1 MKKRKC
7 ISVTKYFLITAAFC
21 VCGCRTISDNSVT
34 EYPYHSAA
42 ESIDANIK
50 NDDIQSLSKG
60 YMNALREY
68 NKNNSAE
75 NAQLLASIPERM
87 NNLLKNYTENKNYE
101 QAVDIADTLVNLGI
115 DTDIPY
121 EDCYRNYLAALEASD
136 DVDNF
141 TIESIK
147 NRMGDKKL
155 LSENEVATLLDGYF
169 KQNSI
174 GLFSYYL
181 NHYKE
186 KYLTLTAKFP
196 DLEKKFGILLD
207 NVTAPDFETLMKS
220 VVTVILD
227 KGIVV
232 KNGVGGQDKSLGTGF
247 FIDGNGYILTNHHV
261 IAEHVDPGY
270 KGYTSV
276 RVSLRDNPDVEY
288 SAKVVGWDKIYDVAL
303 LKLLGHKNENFM
315 IPGISGSMK
324 IGDKIFT
331 IGNPLGIRY
340 TVTSGIISNREIDI
354 FQMGQG
360 FQVDAAINPGNSGG
374 PLIDERGQ
382 VVGIVFAGIPQ
393 YAGISFAIP
402 FEWVRQ
408 TIPLLYRGGEVKRSW
423 MGAGLYHDYERGNL
437 QFYYLMPGGGAD
449 EAGILPGDILVS
461 INGRKISGMA
471 EAQSL
476 TAWEKSGGIIRVGI
490 NRNGQNMEL
499 PVRLDVRPQIPVE
512 QIFKK
517 DSYTNII
524 KLIAGMKVEQTRKR
538 LGTRYYKID
547 YVYKGMPAYS
557 LNVSEGDPL
566 VVYGMKYLSKEKAV
580 ILSINYTNRE
590 ISMMQRSVT
599 LALPA
604 EINNLL

>member
-1 MKKRKC
+1 MGNRKC
-7 ISVTKYFLITAAFC
+7 VLSVKHFIIFLIVV
-21 VCGCRTISDNSVT
+21 VCSCKTVKDNQVS

-42 ESIDANIK
+42 ENIEANIK
-50 NDDIQSLSKG
+50 NEDIESLSKG
-60 YMNALREY
+60 YMRALKEY
-68 NKNNSAE
+68 NKDNSKE
-75 NAQLLASIPERM
+75 NLDLLISIAGRLNE
-87 NNLLKNYTENKNYE
+87 LLKTYTDTKKYE
-101 QAVDIADTLVNLGI
+101 SAVDVADILVNLGI
-115 DTDIPY
+115 ETAVSY
-121 EDCYRNYLAALEASD
+121 EECYRNYLAEMDASA

-141 TIESIK
+141 TVESIK
-147 NRMGDKKL
+147 NRMGEKGL
-155 LSENEVATLLDGYF
+155 LSESEVALLLDDYF
-169 KQNSI
+169 KQNSL

-181 NHYKE
+181 NYYKG
-186 KYLTLTAKFP
+186 KYPTLAAKFP
-196 DLEKKFGILLD
+196 ELEKKFSILID
-207 NVTAPDFETLMKS
+207 NVTEPDFETLMKS

-261 IAEHVDPGY
+261 IADHVNPAY

-315 IPGISGSMK
+315 VPGISGNMK
-324 IGDKIFT
+324 TGDKIFT

-354 FQMGQG
+354 FQMGQA

-423 MGAGLYHDYERGNL
+423 MGAGIYHDRERDEL
-437 QFYYLMPGGGAD
+437 QFYYLMPGGTAD
-449 EAGILPGDILVS
+449 EAGILVDDILVS
-461 INGRKISGMA
+461 INGHKITDL
-471 EAQSL
+471 AQAQAL
-476 TAWEKSGGIIRVGI
+476 TAWEKSNSIIRVGI
-490 NRNGQNMEL
+490 LRNGQYMEL
-499 PVRLDVRPQIPVE
+499 PVRLDVRPQIPIE

-524 KLIAGMKVEQTRKR
+524 KLVAGMKVEQTRKR
-538 LGTRYYKID
+538 FGIRHYKISH
-547 YVYKGMPAYS
+547 VYRGMPGYS

-566 VVYGMKYLSKEKAV
+566 TVYGMKFLSKEKV
-580 ILSINYTNRE
+580 VVLSINYTNRDV
-590 ISMMQRSVT
+590 SMMQRNIT

>member
-1 MKKRKC
+1 MGNRKC
-7 ISVTKYFLITAAFC
+7 VLSVKHFIIFLIVV
-21 VCGCRTISDNSVT
+21 VCSCKTVKDNQVS
-34 EYPYHSAA
+34 EYPYHSVA
-42 ESIDANIK
+42 ENIEANIK
-50 NDDIQSLSKG
+50 NEDIESLSKG
-60 YMNALREY
+60 YMCALKEY
-68 NKNNSAE
+68 NKDDSKE
-75 NAQLLASIPERM
+75 NLDLLLSIAGRLNE
-87 NNLLKNYTENKNYE
+87 LLKNYTDTKKYE
-101 QAVDIADTLVNLGI
+101 SAVDVADILVNLGI
-115 DTDIPY
+115 EPAVSY
-121 EDCYRNYLAALEASD
+121 EECYRNYLAEMDASA

-141 TIESIK
+141 TVENIK
-147 NRMGDKKL
+147 NRMGERGL
-155 LSENEVATLLDGYF
+155 LSESEVASLLDDYF
-169 KQNSI
+169 KQNSL

-181 NHYKE
+181 NYYKG
-186 KYLTLTAKFP
+186 KYPTLAAKFP
-196 DLEKKFGILLD
+196 ELEKKFSILID
-207 NVTAPDFETLMKS
+207 NVTEPDFETLMKS

-227 KGIVV
+227 KGIVI

-261 IAEHVDPGY
+261 IADHVNPAY

-315 IPGISGSMK
+315 VPGISGNMK
-324 IGDKIFT
+324 TGDKIFT

-354 FQMGQG
+354 FQMGQA

-423 MGAGLYHDYERGNL
+423 MGAGIYHDRERDEL
-437 QFYYLMPGGGAD
+437 QFYYLMPGGTAD
-449 EAGILPGDILVS
+449 EAGILIDDVLVS
-461 INGRKISGMA
+461 INGHKITDL
-471 EAQSL
+471 AQAQAL
-476 TAWEKSGGIIRVGI
+476 TAWEKSNSIIRVGI
-490 NRNGQNMEL
+490 LRNGQYMEL
-499 PVRLDVRPQIPVE
+499 PVRLDVRPQIPIE

-524 KLIAGMKVEQTRKR
+524 KLVAGMKVEQTRKR
-538 LGTRYYKID
+538 FGIRYYKISH
-547 YVYKGMPAYS
+547 VYRGMPGYS

-566 VVYGMKYLSKEKAV
+566 TVYGMKFLSKEKV
-580 ILSINYTNRE
+580 VVLSINYTNRDV
-590 ISMMQRSVT
+590 SMMQRNIT

>member
-1 MKKRKC
+1 M
-7 ISVTKYFLITAAFC
+7 SVKHFIIFLIVV
-21 VCGCRTISDNSVT
+21 VCSCKTVKDNQVS
-34 EYPYHSAA
+34 EYPYHSVA
-42 ESIDANIK
+42 ENIEANIK
-50 NDDIQSLSKG
+50 SEDIESLSKG
-60 YMNALREY
+60 YMRALKEY
-68 NKNNSAE
+68 NKDDSKE
-75 NAQLLASIPERM
+75 NLDLLISIAGRLNE
-87 NNLLKNYTENKNYE
+87 LLKTYTDEKKYE
-101 QAVDIADTLVNLGI
+101 SAVDVADILVNLGI
-115 DTDIPY
+115 ETAVSY
-121 EDCYRNYLAALEASD
+121 EKCYRNYLAEMDASD

-141 TIESIK
+141 TVESIK
-147 NRMGDKKL
+147 NRMGEKGL
-155 LSENEVATLLDGYF
+155 LSESEVASLLDDYF
-169 KQNSI
+169 KQNSL

-181 NHYKE
+181 NYYKG
-186 KYLTLTAKFP
+186 KYPTLAAKFP
-196 DLEKKFGILLD
+196 ELEKKFSILID
-207 NVTAPDFETLMKS
+207 NVTEPDFETLMKS

-261 IAEHVDPGY
+261 IADHVDPAY
-270 KGYTSV
+270 KGYTAV

-315 IPGISGSMK
+315 VPGISGNMK
-324 IGDKIFT
+324 TGDKIFT

-354 FQMGQG
+354 FQMGQA

-423 MGAGLYHDYERGNL
+423 MGAGIYHDYEKNNL
-437 QFYYLMPGGGAD
+437 QFYYLMPGGTAD
-449 EAGILPGDILVS
+449 EAGILVDDVLVS
-461 INGRKISGMA
+461 INGHKITDL
-471 EAQSL
+471 AQAQAL
-476 TAWEKSGGIIRVGI
+476 TAWEKSNSIIRVGI
-490 NRNGQNMEL
+490 LRNGQYMEL
-499 PVRLDVRPQIPVE
+499 PVRLDVRPQIPIE

-524 KLIAGMKVEQTRKR
+524 KLVAGMKVEQTRKR
-538 LGTRYYKID
+538 FGIRHYKISH
-547 YVYKGMPAYS
+547 VYRGMPGYS

-566 VVYGMKYLSKEKAV
+566 TVYGMKFLSKEKV
-580 ILSINYTNRE
+580 VVLSINYTNRDV
-590 ISMMQRSVT
+590 SMMQRNIT

>member
-1 MKKRKC
+1 M
-7 ISVTKYFLITAAFC
+7 
-21 VCGCRTISDNSVT
+21 G
-34 EYPYHSAA
+34 E
-42 ESIDANIK
+42 
-50 NDDIQSLSKG
+50 KG
-60 YMNALREY
+60 
-68 NKNNSAE
+68 
-75 NAQLLASIPERM
+75 
-87 NNLLKNYTENKNYE
+87 
-101 QAVDIADTLVNLGI
+101 
-115 DTDIPY
+115 
-121 EDCYRNYLAALEASD
+121 
-136 DVDNF
+136 
-141 TIESIK
+141 
-147 NRMGDKKL
+147 L
-155 LSENEVATLLDGYF
+155 LSEKEIASLLDGYF
-169 KQNSI
+169 KQNSL

-181 NHYKE
+181 NYYK
-186 KYLTLTAKFP
+186 KSYPTLPAKFP

-207 NVTAPDFETLMKS
+207 NADTPDFETLMKS

-261 IAEHVDPGY
+261 IAEHVDPAY
-270 KGYTSV
+270 KGYTAV
-276 RVSLRDNPDVEY
+276 RVSLRDNPDTEY

-303 LKLLGHKNENFM
+303 LKLLGHKNDNFLV
-315 IPGISGSMK
+315 PGISGNMK
-324 IGDKIFT
+324 TGDKIFT

-354 FQMGQG
+354 FQMGQA

-382 VVGIVFAGIPQ
+382 VIGIVFAGIPQ

-423 MGAGLYHDYERGNL
+423 MGAGIYHDREKDNL

-449 EAGILPGDILVS
+449 EAGILPDDILVS
-461 INGRKISGMA
+461 INGHKVVST
-471 EAQSL
+471 AQAQAL
-476 TAWEKSGGIIRVGI
+476 TAWEKNGGIIRVGI
-490 NRNGQNMEL
+490 NRKGQNIEL
-499 PVRLDVRPQIPVE
+499 PVRLDVRPQIPME

-538 LGTRYYKID
+538 FGTRYYKID
-547 YVYKGMPAYS
+547 YIYKGMPAYS

-566 VVYGMKYLSKEKAV
+566 TVYGMKFLAKEKAV
-580 ILSINYTNRE
+580 VLSINYTNRDV
-590 ISMMQRSVT
+590 SMMQRNIT

>member
-1 MKKRKC
+1 MKKKKC
-7 ISVTKYFLITAAFC
+7 VSIVKHFIIFFILCI
-21 VCGCRTISDNSVT
+21 CGCKTVKSNFT
-34 EYPYHSAA
+34 AEYPYKSAA
-42 ESIDANIK
+42 ENINANIK
-50 NDDIQSLSKG
+50 DDNIESLSKG
-60 YMNALREY
+60 YMDALREY
-68 NKNNSAE
+68 NKNNSSE
-75 NAQLLASIPERM
+75 NADLILSISERM
-87 NNLLKNYTENKNYE
+87 NNLLKTYTDAKKYE
-101 QAVDIADTLVNLGI
+101 QAVNVADVLVNLGI
-115 DTDIPY
+115 ETSVAY
-121 EDCYRNYLAALEASD
+121 EECYRNYLAELDASD

-147 NRMGDKKL
+147 NRMGEKGL
-155 LSENEVATLLDGYF
+155 LSEKEIASLLDGYF
-169 KQNSI
+169 KQNSL

-181 NHYKE
+181 NYYK
-186 KYLTLTAKFP
+186 KSYPTLPAKFP

-207 NVTAPDFETLMKS
+207 NADTPDFETLMKS

-261 IAEHVDPGY
+261 IAEHVDPAY
-270 KGYTSV
+270 KGYTAV
-276 RVSLRDNPDVEY
+276 RVSLRDNPDTEY

-303 LKLLGHKNENFM
+303 LKLPGHKNDNFLV
-315 IPGISGSMK
+315 PGISGNMK
-324 IGDKIFT
+324 TGDKIFT

-354 FQMGQG
+354 FQMGQA

-382 VVGIVFAGIPQ
+382 VIGIVFAGIPQ

-423 MGAGLYHDYERGNL
+423 MGAGIYHDREKDNL

-449 EAGILPGDILVS
+449 EAGILPDDILVS
-461 INGRKISGMA
+461 INGHKVVNT
-471 EAQSL
+471 AQAQAL
-476 TAWEKSGGIIRVGI
+476 TAWEKNGGIIRVGI
-490 NRNGQNMEL
+490 NRKGQNIEL
-499 PVRLDVRPQIPVE
+499 PVRLDVRPQIPME

-538 LGTRYYKID
+538 FGTRYYKID
-547 YVYKGMPAYS
+547 YIYKGMPAYS

-566 VVYGMKYLSKEKAV
+566 TVYGMKFLAKEKAV
-580 ILSINYTNRE
+580 VLSINYTNRDV
-590 ISMMQRSVT
+590 SMMQRNIT

>member
-1 MKKRKC
+1 MGNRKC
-7 ISVTKYFLITAAFC
+7 VLSVKHFIIFLIVV
-21 VCGCRTISDNSVT
+21 VCSCKTVKDNQVS
-34 EYPYHSAA
+34 EYPYHSVA
-42 ESIDANIK
+42 ENIEANIK
-50 NDDIQSLSKG
+50 NEDIESLSKG
-60 YMNALREY
+60 YMRALKEY
-68 NKNNSAE
+68 NKDNSKE
-75 NAQLLASIPERM
+75 NLDLLVSIAGRLNE
-87 NNLLKNYTENKNYE
+87 LLKTYTDEKKYE
-101 QAVDIADTLVNLGI
+101 SAVDVADILVNLGI
-115 DTDIPY
+115 ETAVSY
-121 EDCYRNYLAALEASD
+121 EECYRNYLAEMDASA

-141 TIESIK
+141 TVESIK
-147 NRMGDKKL
+147 NRMGEKGL
-155 LSENEVATLLDGYF
+155 LSESEVASLLDDYF
-169 KQNSI
+169 KQNSL

-181 NHYKE
+181 NYYKG
-186 KYLTLTAKFP
+186 KYPTLAAKFP
-196 DLEKKFGILLD
+196 ELEKKFSILID
-207 NVTAPDFETLMKS
+207 NVTEPDFETLMKS

-261 IAEHVDPGY
+261 IADHVNPAY

-315 IPGISGSMK
+315 VPGISGNMK
-324 IGDKIFT
+324 TGDKIFT

-354 FQMGQG
+354 FQMGQA

-423 MGAGLYHDYERGNL
+423 IGAGIYHDRERDEL
-437 QFYYLMPGGGAD
+437 QFYYLMPGGTAD
-449 EAGILPGDILVS
+449 EAGILVDDVLVS
-461 INGRKISGMA
+461 INGHKITDL
-471 EAQSL
+471 AQAQAL
-476 TAWEKSGGIIRVGI
+476 TAWEKSNSIIRVGI
-490 NRNGQNMEL
+490 LRNGQYMEL
-499 PVRLDVRPQIPVE
+499 PVRLDVRPQIPIE

-524 KLIAGMKVEQTRKR
+524 KLVAGMKVEQTRKR
-538 LGTRYYKID
+538 FGIRHYKISH
-547 YVYKGMPAYS
+547 VYRGMPGYS

-566 VVYGMKYLSKEKAV
+566 TVYGMKFLSKEKV
-580 ILSINYTNRE
+580 VVLSINYTNRDV
-590 ISMMQRSVT
+590 SMVQRNIT

>member
-1 MKKRKC
+1 MSIKHF
-7 ISVTKYFLITAAFC
+7 IIFLIVV
-21 VCGCRTISDNSVT
+21 VCSCKTVKDNQVS
-34 EYPYHSAA
+34 EYPYHSVA
-42 ESIDANIK
+42 ENIEANIK
-50 NDDIQSLSKG
+50 SEDIESLSKG
-60 YMNALREY
+60 YMRALKEY
-68 NKNNSAE
+68 NKDDSKE
-75 NAQLLASIPERM
+75 NLDLLISIAGRLNE
-87 NNLLKNYTENKNYE
+87 LLKTYTDEKKYE
-101 QAVDIADTLVNLGI
+101 SAVDVADILVNLGI
-115 DTDIPY
+115 ETAVSY
-121 EDCYRNYLAALEASD
+121 EKCYRNYLAEMDASD

-141 TIESIK
+141 TVESIK
-147 NRMGDKKL
+147 NRMGEKGL
-155 LSENEVATLLDGYF
+155 LSESEVASLLDDYF
-169 KQNSI
+169 KQNSL

-181 NHYKE
+181 NYYKG
-186 KYLTLTAKFP
+186 KYPTLAAKFP
-196 DLEKKFGILLD
+196 ELEKKFSILID
-207 NVTAPDFETLMKS
+207 NVTEPDFETLMKS

-261 IAEHVDPGY
+261 IADHVDPAY
-270 KGYTSV
+270 KGYTAV
-276 RVSLRDNPDVEY
+276 RVSLCDNPDVEY

-315 IPGISGSMK
+315 VPGISGNMK
-324 IGDKIFT
+324 TGDKIFT

-354 FQMGQG
+354 FQMGQA

-423 MGAGLYHDYERGNL
+423 IGAGIYHDYEKNNL
-437 QFYYLMPGGGAD
+437 QFYYLMPGGTAD
-449 EAGILPGDILVS
+449 EAGILVDDVLVS
-461 INGRKISGMA
+461 INGHKITDL
-471 EAQSL
+471 AQAQAL
-476 TAWEKSGGIIRVGI
+476 TAWEKSNSIIRVGI
-490 NRNGQNMEL
+490 LRNGQYMEL
-499 PVRLDVRPQIPVE
+499 PVRLDVRPQIPIE

-524 KLIAGMKVEQTRKR
+524 KLVAGMKVEQTRKR
-538 LGTRYYKID
+538 FGIRHYKISH
-547 YVYKGMPAYS
+547 VYRGMPGYS

-566 VVYGMKYLSKEKAV
+566 TVYGMKFLSKEKV
-580 ILSINYTNRE
+580 VVLSINYTNRDV
-590 ISMMQRSVT
+590 SMMQRNIT

>member
-1 MKKRKC
+1 MKAKKRV
-7 ISVTKYFLITAAFC
+7 SVIAYFLVIAAFWLC
-21 VCGCRTISDNSVT
+21 SCQTIHDNSAT

-42 ESIDANIK
+42 ENIDANIK
-50 NDDIQSLSKG
+50 DDDTESLSKG
-60 YMNALREY
+60 YMNALKEY
-68 NKNNSAE
+68 NKNNSEE
-75 NAQLLASIPERM
+75 NAQLVASILKRM
-87 NNLLKNYTENKNYE
+87 NNLLKVYTEDKNYE
-101 QAVDIADTLVNLGI
+101 QAVDIADTLVNLGVEP
-115 DTDIPY
+115 DIPY
-121 EDCYRNYLAALEASD
+121 EDCYRNYLAELEASD

-155 LSENEVATLLDGYF
+155 LSENEIAAFLDDYF
-169 KQNSI
+169 KQNNI

-186 KYLTLTAKFP
+186 KYLTLTARFP

-207 NVTAPDFETLMKS
+207 NTAAPDFEMLMKS

-227 KGIVV
+227 KGIVI

-261 IAEHVDPGY
+261 IAEHVDPSY

-276 RVSLRDNPDVEY
+276 KVSLRDNPDIEY

-324 IGDKIFT
+324 TGDKIFT

-449 EAGILPGDILVS
+449 EAGILPGDVLVS
-461 INGRKISGMA
+461 INGQNVSGIA
-471 EAQSL
+471 QAQSL

-499 PVRLDVRPQIPVE
+499 PVRLDDRPQIPVE

-524 KLIAGMKVEQTRKR
+524 KLITGMRIEQTRR
-538 LGTRYYKID
+538 RFGVRYYKID

-557 LNVSEGDPL
+557 LNISEGDPL
-566 VVYGMKYLSKEKAV
+566 IVYGIKYLSKEKAV
-580 ILSINYTNRE
+580 VISINYTNRE

>member
-1 MKKRKC
+1 M
-7 ISVTKYFLITAAFC
+7 SVKHFIIFLIVV
-21 VCGCRTISDNSVT
+21 VCSCKTVKDNQVS
-34 EYPYHSAA
+34 EYPYHSVA
-42 ESIDANIK
+42 ENIEANIK
-50 NDDIQSLSKG
+50 NEDIESLSKG
-60 YMNALREY
+60 YMRALKEY
-68 NKNNSAE
+68 NKDDSKE
-75 NAQLLASIPERM
+75 NLDLLISIAGRLNE
-87 NNLLKNYTENKNYE
+87 LLKTYTDTKKYE
-101 QAVDIADTLVNLGI
+101 SAVDVADILVNLGI
-115 DTDIPY
+115 EPAVSY
-121 EDCYRNYLAALEASD
+121 EKCYRNYLAEMDASA

-141 TIESIK
+141 TVESIK
-147 NRMGDKKL
+147 NRMGEKGL
-155 LSENEVATLLDGYF
+155 LSESEVASLLDDYF
-169 KQNSI
+169 KQNSL

-181 NHYKE
+181 NYYKG
-186 KYLTLTAKFP
+186 KYPTLAAKFP
-196 DLEKKFGILLD
+196 DLEKKFSILID
-207 NVTAPDFETLMKS
+207 NVTEPDFETLMKS

-261 IAEHVDPGY
+261 IADHVNPAY

-315 IPGISGSMK
+315 VPGISGNMK
-324 IGDKIFT
+324 TGDKIFT

-354 FQMGQG
+354 FQMGQA

-402 FEWVRQ
+402 FECVRQ

-423 MGAGLYHDYERGNL
+423 IGAGIYHDYEKNNL
-437 QFYYLMPGGGAD
+437 QFYYLMPGGTAD
-449 EAGILPGDILVS
+449 EAGILVDDILVS
-461 INGRKISGMA
+461 INGHKITDL
-471 EAQSL
+471 AQAQAL
-476 TAWEKSGGIIRVGI
+476 TAWEKSNSIIRVGI
-490 NRNGQNMEL
+490 LRNGQYMEL
-499 PVRLDVRPQIPVE
+499 PVRLDVRPQIPIE

-524 KLIAGMKVEQTRKR
+524 KLVAGMKVEQTRKR
-538 LGTRYYKID
+538 FGIRHYKISH
-547 YVYKGMPAYS
+547 VYRGMPGYS

-566 VVYGMKYLSKEKAV
+566 TVYGMKFLSKEKV
-580 ILSINYTNRE
+580 VVLSINYTNRDV
-590 ISMMQRSVT
+590 SMMQRNIT

>member
-1 MKKRKC
+1 MERQKC
-7 ISVTKYFLITAAFC
+7 VLSIKHFIIFLIVVICSCKT
-21 VCGCRTISDNSVT
+21 VKENQIS
-34 EYPYHSAA
+34 EYPYHSVA
-42 ESIDANIK
+42 ENIEANIK
-50 NDDIQSLSKG
+50 NEDIESLSKG
-60 YMNALREY
+60 YMRALKEY
-68 NKNNSAE
+68 NKDNSKE
-75 NAQLLASIPERM
+75 NLDLLVSIAGRLNE
-87 NNLLKNYTENKNYE
+87 LLKTYTDTKKYE
-101 QAVDIADTLVNLGI
+101 SAVDVADILVNLGI
-115 DTDIPY
+115 EPAVSY
-121 EDCYRNYLAALEASD
+121 EKCYRNYLAEMDASA

-141 TIESIK
+141 TVESIK
-147 NRMGDKKL
+147 NRMGEKGL
-155 LSENEVATLLDGYF
+155 LSESEVASLLDDYF
-169 KQNSI
+169 KQNSL

-181 NHYKE
+181 NYYKG
-186 KYLTLTAKFP
+186 KYPTLAAKFP
-196 DLEKKFGILLD
+196 ELEKKFSILID
-207 NVTAPDFETLMKS
+207 NVTEPDFETLMKS

-261 IAEHVDPGY
+261 IADHVNPAY

-315 IPGISGSMK
+315 VPGISGNMK
-324 IGDKIFT
+324 TGDKIFT

-354 FQMGQG
+354 FQMGQA

-423 MGAGLYHDYERGNL
+423 MGAGIYHDRERDEL
-437 QFYYLMPGGGAD
+437 QFYYLMPGGTAD
-449 EAGILPGDILVS
+449 EAGILVDDVLVS
-461 INGRKISGMA
+461 INGHKITDL
-471 EAQSL
+471 AQAQAL
-476 TAWEKSGGIIRVGI
+476 TAWEKSNSIIRVGI
-490 NRNGQNMEL
+490 LRNGQYMEL
-499 PVRLDVRPQIPVE
+499 PVRLDVRPQIPIE

-524 KLIAGMKVEQTRKR
+524 KLVAGMKVEQTRKR
-538 LGTRYYKID
+538 FGIRYYKISH
-547 YVYKGMPAYS
+547 VYRGMPGYS

-566 VVYGMKYLSKEKAV
+566 TVYGMKFLSKEKV
-580 ILSINYTNRE
+580 VVLSINYTNRDV
-590 ISMMQRSVT
+590 SMMQRNIT

>member
-1 MKKRKC
+1 MGNRKC
-7 ISVTKYFLITAAFC
+7 VLSVKHFIIFLIVV
-21 VCGCRTISDNSVT
+21 VCSCKTVKDNQVS
-34 EYPYHSAA
+34 EYPYHSVA
-42 ESIDANIK
+42 ENIEANIK
-50 NDDIQSLSKG
+50 NEDIESLSKG
-60 YMNALREY
+60 YMRALKEY
-68 NKNNSAE
+68 NKDNSKE
-75 NAQLLASIPERM
+75 NLDLLVSIAGRLNE
-87 NNLLKNYTENKNYE
+87 LLKTYTDTKKYE
-101 QAVDIADTLVNLGI
+101 SAVDVADILVNLGI
-115 DTDIPY
+115 EPAVSY
-121 EDCYRNYLAALEASD
+121 EECYRNYLAEMDASA

-141 TIESIK
+141 TVESIK
-147 NRMGDKKL
+147 NRMGEKGL
-155 LSENEVATLLDGYF
+155 LSESEVASLLDDYF
-169 KQNSI
+169 KQNSL

-181 NHYKE
+181 NYYKG
-186 KYLTLTAKFP
+186 KYQTLAAKFP
-196 DLEKKFGILLD
+196 ELEKKFSILID
-207 NVTAPDFETLMKS
+207 NVTEPDFETLMKS

-261 IAEHVDPGY
+261 IADHVNPAY

-315 IPGISGSMK
+315 VPGISGNMK
-324 IGDKIFT
+324 TGDKIFT

-354 FQMGQG
+354 FQMGQA

-423 MGAGLYHDYERGNL
+423 MGAGIYHDRERDEL
-437 QFYYLMPGGGAD
+437 QFYYLMPGSGAD
-449 EAGILPGDILVS
+449 EAGILVDDILVS
-461 INGRKISGMA
+461 INGHKITDL
-471 EAQSL
+471 AQAQAL
-476 TAWEKSGGIIRVGI
+476 TAWEKSNSIIRVGI
-490 NRNGQNMEL
+490 LRNGQYMEL
-499 PVRLDVRPQIPVE
+499 PVRLDVRPQIPIE

-524 KLIAGMKVEQTRKR
+524 KLVAGMKVEQTRKR
-538 LGTRYYKID
+538 FGIRHYKISH
-547 YVYKGMPAYS
+547 VYRGMPGYS

-566 VVYGMKYLSKEKAV
+566 TVYGMKFLSKEKV
-580 ILSINYTNRE
+580 VVLSINYTNRDV
-590 ISMMQRSVT
+590 SMMQRNIT

>member
-1 MKKRKC
+1 MGNRKC
-7 ISVTKYFLITAAFC
+7 VLSVKHFIIFLIVV
-21 VCGCRTISDNSVT
+21 VCSCKTVKDNQVS
-34 EYPYHSAA
+34 EYPYHSVA
-42 ESIDANIK
+42 ENIEANIK
-50 NDDIQSLSKG
+50 SEDIESLSKG
-60 YMNALREY
+60 YMRALKEY
-68 NKNNSAE
+68 NKDDSKE
-75 NAQLLASIPERM
+75 NLDLLISIAGRLNE
-87 NNLLKNYTENKNYE
+87 LLKTYTDEKKYE
-101 QAVDIADTLVNLGI
+101 SAVDVADILVNLGI
-115 DTDIPY
+115 ETAVSY
-121 EDCYRNYLAALEASD
+121 EKCYRNYLAEMDASD

-141 TIESIK
+141 TVESIK
-147 NRMGDKKL
+147 NRMGEKGL
-155 LSENEVATLLDGYF
+155 LSESEVASLLDDYF
-169 KQNSI
+169 KQNSL

-181 NHYKE
+181 NYYKG
-186 KYLTLTAKFP
+186 KYPTLAAKFP
-196 DLEKKFGILLD
+196 ELEKKFSILID
-207 NVTAPDFETLMKS
+207 NVTEPDFETLMKS

-261 IAEHVDPGY
+261 IADHVDPAY
-270 KGYTSV
+270 KGYTAV

-315 IPGISGSMK
+315 VPGISGNMK
-324 IGDKIFT
+324 TGDKIFT

-354 FQMGQG
+354 FQMGQA

-423 MGAGLYHDYERGNL
+423 IGAGIYHDYEKNNL
-437 QFYYLMPGGGAD
+437 QFYYLMPGGTAD
-449 EAGILPGDILVS
+449 EAGILVDDVLVS
-461 INGRKISGMA
+461 INGHKITDL
-471 EAQSL
+471 AQAQAL
-476 TAWEKSGGIIRVGI
+476 TAWEKSNSIIRVGI
-490 NRNGQNMEL
+490 LRNGQYMEL
-499 PVRLDVRPQIPVE
+499 PVRLDVRPQIPIE

-524 KLIAGMKVEQTRKR
+524 KLVAGMKVEQTRKR
-538 LGTRYYKID
+538 FGIRHYKISH
-547 YVYKGMPAYS
+547 VYRGMPGYS

-566 VVYGMKYLSKEKAV
+566 TVYGMKFLSKEKV
-580 ILSINYTNRE
+580 VVLSINYTNRDV
-590 ISMMQRSVT
+590 SMVQRNIT

>member
-1 MKKRKC
+1 MGNRKC
-7 ISVTKYFLITAAFC
+7 VLSVKHFIIFLIVV
-21 VCGCRTISDNSVT
+21 VCSCKTVKDNQVS
-34 EYPYHSAA
+34 EYPYHSVA
-42 ESIDANIK
+42 ENIEANIK
-50 NDDIQSLSKG
+50 SEDIESLSKG
-60 YMNALREY
+60 YMRALKEY
-68 NKNNSAE
+68 NKDDSKE
-75 NAQLLASIPERM
+75 NLDLLISIAGRLNE
-87 NNLLKNYTENKNYE
+87 LLKTYTDEKKYE
-101 QAVDIADTLVNLGI
+101 SAVDVADILVNLGI
-115 DTDIPY
+115 ETAVSY
-121 EDCYRNYLAALEASD
+121 EECYRNYLAEMDASD

-141 TIESIK
+141 TVENIK
-147 NRMGDKKL
+147 NRMGERGL
-155 LSENEVATLLDGYF
+155 LSESEVALLLDDYF
-169 KQNSI
+169 KQNSL

-181 NHYKE
+181 NYYKG
-186 KYLTLTAKFP
+186 KYPTLAAKFP
-196 DLEKKFGILLD
+196 ELEKKFSILID
-207 NVTAPDFETLMKS
+207 NVTEPDFETLMKS

-261 IAEHVDPGY
+261 IADHVNPAY

-315 IPGISGSMK
+315 VPGISGNMK
-324 IGDKIFT
+324 TGDKIFT

-354 FQMGQG
+354 FQMGQA

-423 MGAGLYHDYERGNL
+423 IGAGIYHDYEKNNL
-437 QFYYLMPGGGAD
+437 QFYYLMPGGTAD
-449 EAGILPGDILVS
+449 EAGILVDDVLVS
-461 INGRKISGMA
+461 INGHKITDL
-471 EAQSL
+471 AQAQAL
-476 TAWEKSGGIIRVGI
+476 TAWEKSNSIIRVGI
-490 NRNGQNMEL
+490 LRNGQYMEL
-499 PVRLDVRPQIPVE
+499 PVRLDVRPQIPIE

-524 KLIAGMKVEQTRKR
+524 KLVAGMKVEQTRKR
-538 LGTRYYKID
+538 FGIRHYKISH
-547 YVYKGMPAYS
+547 VYRGMPGYS

-566 VVYGMKYLSKEKAV
+566 TVYGMKFLSKEKV
-580 ILSINYTNRE
+580 VVLSINYTNRDV
-590 ISMMQRSVT
+590 SMVQRNIT

>member
-1 MKKRKC
+1 MGNRKC
-7 ISVTKYFLITAAFC
+7 VLSVKHFIIFLIVV
-21 VCGCRTISDNSVT
+21 VCSCKTVKDNQVS

-42 ESIDANIK
+42 ENIEANIK
-50 NDDIQSLSKG
+50 NEDIESLSKG
-60 YMNALREY
+60 YMRALKEY
-68 NKNNSAE
+68 NKDNSKE
-75 NAQLLASIPERM
+75 NLDLLISIAGRLNE
-87 NNLLKNYTENKNYE
+87 LLKTYTDTKKYE
-101 QAVDIADTLVNLGI
+101 SAVDVADILVNLGI
-115 DTDIPY
+115 ETAVSY
-121 EDCYRNYLAALEASD
+121 EECYRNYLAEMDASA

-141 TIESIK
+141 TVESIK
-147 NRMGDKKL
+147 NRMGEKGL
-155 LSENEVATLLDGYF
+155 LSESEVALLLDDYF
-169 KQNSI
+169 KQNSL

-181 NHYKE
+181 NYYKG
-186 KYLTLTAKFP
+186 KYPTLAAKFP
-196 DLEKKFGILLD
+196 ELEKKFSILID
-207 NVTAPDFETLMKS
+207 NVTEPDFETLMKS

-261 IAEHVDPGY
+261 IADHVNPAY

-315 IPGISGSMK
+315 VPGISGNMK
-324 IGDKIFT
+324 TGDKIFT

-354 FQMGQG
+354 FQMGQA

-423 MGAGLYHDYERGNL
+423 MGAGIYHDYEKNNL
-437 QFYYLMPGGGAD
+437 QFYYLMPGGTAD
-449 EAGILPGDILVS
+449 EAGILVDDILVS
-461 INGRKISGMA
+461 INGHKITDL
-471 EAQSL
+471 AQAQAL
-476 TAWEKSGGIIRVGI
+476 TAWEKSNSIIRVGI
-490 NRNGQNMEL
+490 LRNGQYMEL
-499 PVRLDVRPQIPVE
+499 PVRLDVRPQIPIE

-524 KLIAGMKVEQTRKR
+524 KLVAGMKVEQTRKR
-538 LGTRYYKID
+538 FGIRHYKISH
-547 YVYKGMPAYS
+547 VYRGMPGYS

-566 VVYGMKYLSKEKAV
+566 TVYGMKFLSKEKV
-580 ILSINYTNRE
+580 VVLSINYTNRDV
-590 ISMMQRSVT
+590 SMMQRNIT

>member
-1 MKKRKC
+1 M
-7 ISVTKYFLITAAFC
+7 
-21 VCGCRTISDNSVT
+21 G
-34 EYPYHSAA
+34 
-42 ESIDANIK
+42 
-50 NDDIQSLSKG
+50 
-60 YMNALREY
+60 
-68 NKNNSAE
+68 
-75 NAQLLASIPERM
+75 ER
-87 NNLLKNYTENKNYE
+87 
-101 QAVDIADTLVNLGI
+101 G
-115 DTDIPY
+115 
-121 EDCYRNYLAALEASD
+121 
-136 DVDNF
+136 
-141 TIESIK
+141 
-147 NRMGDKKL
+147 L
-155 LSENEVATLLDGYF
+155 LSESEVALLLDDYF
-169 KQNSI
+169 KQNSL

-181 NHYKE
+181 NYYKG
-186 KYLTLTAKFP
+186 KYPTLVAKFP
-196 DLEKKFGILLD
+196 ELEKKFSILID
-207 NVTAPDFETLMKS
+207 NVTKPDFETLMKS

-261 IAEHVDPGY
+261 IADHVNPAY

-315 IPGISGSMK
+315 VPGISGNMK
-324 IGDKIFT
+324 TGDKIFT

-354 FQMGQG
+354 FQMGQA

-423 MGAGLYHDYERGNL
+423 IGAGIYHDYEKNNL
-437 QFYYLMPGGGAD
+437 QFYYLMPGGTAD
-449 EAGILPGDILVS
+449 EAGILVDDVLVS
-461 INGRKISGMA
+461 INGHKITDL
-471 EAQSL
+471 AQAQAL
-476 TAWEKSGGIIRVGI
+476 TAWEKSNSIIRVGI
-490 NRNGQNMEL
+490 LRNGQYMEL
-499 PVRLDVRPQIPVE
+499 PVRLDVRPQIPIE

-524 KLIAGMKVEQTRKR
+524 KLVAGMKVEQTRKR
-538 LGTRYYKID
+538 FGIRYYKISH
-547 YVYKGMPAYS
+547 VYRGMPGYS

-566 VVYGMKYLSKEKAV
+566 TVYGMKFLSKEKV
-580 ILSINYTNRE
+580 VVLSINYTNRDV
-590 ISMMQRSVT
+590 SMMQRNIT

>member
-1 MKKRKC
+1 MGNRKC
-7 ISVTKYFLITAAFC
+7 VLSVKHFIIFLIVV
-21 VCGCRTISDNSVT
+21 VCSCKTVKDNQVS
-34 EYPYHSAA
+34 EYPYHSVA
-42 ESIDANIK
+42 ENIEANIK
-50 NDDIQSLSKG
+50 NEDIESLSKG
-60 YMNALREY
+60 YMRALKEY
-68 NKNNSAE
+68 NKDNSKE
-75 NAQLLASIPERM
+75 NLDLLVSIAGRLNE
-87 NNLLKNYTENKNYE
+87 LLKTYTDTKKYE
-101 QAVDIADTLVNLGI
+101 SAVDVADILVNLGI
-115 DTDIPY
+115 EPAVSY
-121 EDCYRNYLAALEASD
+121 EKCYRNYLAEMDASA

-141 TIESIK
+141 TVESIK
-147 NRMGDKKL
+147 NRMGEKGL
-155 LSENEVATLLDGYF
+155 LSESEVASLLDDYF
-169 KQNSI
+169 KQNSL

-181 NHYKE
+181 NYYKG
-186 KYLTLTAKFP
+186 KYPTLAAKFP
-196 DLEKKFGILLD
+196 ELEKKFSILID
-207 NVTAPDFETLMKS
+207 NVTEPDFETLMKS

-261 IAEHVDPGY
+261 IADHVNPAY

-315 IPGISGSMK
+315 VPGISGNMK
-324 IGDKIFT
+324 TGDKIFT

-354 FQMGQG
+354 FQMGQA

-423 MGAGLYHDYERGNL
+423 IGAGIYHDYEKNNL
-437 QFYYLMPGGGAD
+437 QFYYLMPGGTAD
-449 EAGILPGDILVS
+449 EAGILVEDVLVS
-461 INGRKISGMA
+461 INGHKITDL
-471 EAQSL
+471 AQAQAL
-476 TAWEKSGGIIRVGI
+476 TAWEKSNSIIRVGI
-490 NRNGQNMEL
+490 LRNGQYMEL
-499 PVRLDVRPQIPVE
+499 PVRLDVRPQIPIE

-524 KLIAGMKVEQTRKR
+524 KLVAGMKVEQTRKKF
-538 LGTRYYKID
+538 GIRYYKISH
-547 YVYKGMPAYS
+547 VYRGMPGYS

-566 VVYGMKYLSKEKAV
+566 TVYGMKFLSKEKV
-580 ILSINYTNRE
+580 VVLSINYTNRDV
-590 ISMMQRSVT
+590 SMMQRNIT

>member
-1 MKKRKC
+1 MRAKKRV
-7 ISVTKYFLITAAFC
+7 SVIRYFLIIAAFW
-21 VCGCRTISDNSVT
+21 VCGCQTMNDNSVT

-50 NDDIQSLSKG
+50 NDDMESLSKG
-60 YMNALREY
+60 YMNALKEY
-68 NKNNSAE
+68 NKSSSEE
-75 NAQLLASIPERM
+75 NAELVASILKRM
-87 NNLLKNYTENKNYE
+87 NILLKFCTENKKYE
-101 QAVDIADTLVNLGI
+101 QAVDIADTLTNLGV

-121 EDCYRNYLAALEASD
+121 EDCYRNYLTELEASD

-141 TIESIK
+141 TIESVK

-155 LSENEVATLLDGYF
+155 LSENEVATLLEGYF
-169 KQNSI
+169 KQNNV

-186 KYLTLTAKFP
+186 KYFTLTAKFP

-207 NVTAPDFETLMKS
+207 NVTAPDFEMLMKS

-227 KGIVV
+227 KGIVI
-232 KNGVGGQDKSLGTGF
+232 KNGVGSQEKSLGTGF
-247 FIDGNGYILTNHHV
+247 FIDKNGYILTNHHV
-261 IAEHVDPGY
+261 IAEHVDPSY

-276 RVSLRDNPDVEY
+276 RVSLRGNPDVEY

-303 LKLLGHKNENFM
+303 LKLLGHKNESFM

-324 IGDKIFT
+324 TGDKIFT

-423 MGAGLYHDYERGNL
+423 MGAGLYHDYEKGNL

-461 INGRKISGMA
+461 INGQKVSGIA
-471 EAQSL
+471 KAQAL

-517 DSYTNII
+517 DSCTNII

-538 LGTRYYKID
+538 FGVRYYKIK

-566 VVYGMKYLSKEKAV
+566 IVYGIKYLSKEKAV
-580 ILSINYTNRE
+580 VISINYTNRE

>member
-1 MKKRKC
+1 M
-7 ISVTKYFLITAAFC
+7 
-21 VCGCRTISDNSVT
+21 
-34 EYPYHSAA
+34 
-42 ESIDANIK
+42 
-50 NDDIQSLSKG
+50 
-60 YMNALREY
+60 
-68 NKNNSAE
+68 
-75 NAQLLASIPERM
+75 
-87 NNLLKNYTENKNYE
+87 
-101 QAVDIADTLVNLGI
+101 
-115 DTDIPY
+115 
-121 EDCYRNYLAALEASD
+121 
-136 DVDNF
+136 
-141 TIESIK
+141 
-147 NRMGDKKL
+147 
-155 LSENEVATLLDGYF
+155 
-169 KQNSI
+169 
-174 GLFSYYL
+174 
-181 NHYKE
+181 
-186 KYLTLTAKFP
+186 
-196 DLEKKFGILLD
+196 
-207 NVTAPDFETLMKS
+207 
-220 VVTVILD
+220 
-227 KGIVV
+227 
-232 KNGVGGQDKSLGTGF
+232 
-247 FIDGNGYILTNHHV
+247 
-261 IAEHVDPGY
+261 
-270 KGYTSV
+270 
-276 RVSLRDNPDVEY
+276 RDNPDVEY

-303 LKLLGHKNENFM
+303 LKLLGHKNESFM

-324 IGDKIFT
+324 TGDKIFT

-423 MGAGLYHDYERGNL
+423 MGAGLYHDYEKGNL

-461 INGRKISGMA
+461 INGQKVSGIA
-471 EAQSL
+471 KAQAL

-517 DSYTNII
+517 DSCTNII

-538 LGTRYYKID
+538 FGVRYYKIE

-566 VVYGMKYLSKEKAV
+566 IVYGIKYLSKEKAV
-580 ILSINYTNRE
+580 VISINYTNRE

>member
-1 MKKRKC
+1 MERQKC
-7 ISVTKYFLITAAFC
+7 VLSIKHFIIFLIVVICSCKT
-21 VCGCRTISDNSVT
+21 VKENQIS

-42 ESIDANIK
+42 ENIEANIK
-50 NDDIQSLSKG
+50 SEDIESLSKG
-60 YMNALREY
+60 YMRALKEY
-68 NKNNSAE
+68 NKDDSKE
-75 NAQLLASIPERM
+75 NLDLLISIAGRLNE
-87 NNLLKNYTENKNYE
+87 LLKTYTDEKKYE
-101 QAVDIADTLVNLGI
+101 SAVDVADILVNLGI
-115 DTDIPY
+115 ETAVSY
-121 EDCYRNYLAALEASD
+121 EECYRNYLAEMDASD

-141 TIESIK
+141 TVENIK
-147 NRMGDKKL
+147 NRMGERGL
-155 LSENEVATLLDGYF
+155 LSESEVALLLDDYF
-169 KQNSI
+169 KQNSL

-181 NHYKE
+181 NYYKG
-186 KYLTLTAKFP
+186 KYPTLVAKFP
-196 DLEKKFGILLD
+196 DLEKKFSILID
-207 NVTAPDFETLMKS
+207 NVTEPDFETLMKS

-261 IAEHVDPGY
+261 IADHVNPAY

-315 IPGISGSMK
+315 VPGISGNMK
-324 IGDKIFT
+324 TGDKIFT

-354 FQMGQG
+354 FQMGQA

-423 MGAGLYHDYERGNL
+423 MGAGIYHDRERDEL
-437 QFYYLMPGGGAD
+437 QFYYLMPGGTAD
-449 EAGILPGDILVS
+449 EAGILVDDVLVS
-461 INGRKISGMA
+461 INGHKITDL
-471 EAQSL
+471 AQAQAL
-476 TAWEKSGGIIRVGI
+476 TAWEKSNSIIRVGI
-490 NRNGQNMEL
+490 LRNGQYMEL
-499 PVRLDVRPQIPVE
+499 PVRLDVRPQIPIE

-524 KLIAGMKVEQTRKR
+524 KLVAGMKVEQTRKR
-538 LGTRYYKID
+538 FGIRHYKISH
-547 YVYKGMPAYS
+547 VYRGMPGYS

-566 VVYGMKYLSKEKAV
+566 TVYGMKFLSKEKV
-580 ILSINYTNRE
+580 VVLSINYTNRDV
-590 ISMMQRSVT
+590 SMMQRNIT

>member
-1 MKKRKC
+1 
-7 ISVTKYFLITAAFC
+7 
-21 VCGCRTISDNSVT
+21 
-34 EYPYHSAA
+34 
-42 ESIDANIK
+42 
-50 NDDIQSLSKG
+50 
-60 YMNALREY
+60 
-68 NKNNSAE
+68 
-75 NAQLLASIPERM
+75 
-87 NNLLKNYTENKNYE
+87 
-101 QAVDIADTLVNLGI
+101 
-115 DTDIPY
+115 
-121 EDCYRNYLAALEASD
+121 
-136 DVDNF
+136 
-141 TIESIK
+141 
-147 NRMGDKKL
+147 
-155 LSENEVATLLDGYF
+155 
-169 KQNSI
+169 
-174 GLFSYYL
+174 
-181 NHYKE
+181 
-186 KYLTLTAKFP
+186 
-196 DLEKKFGILLD
+196 
-207 NVTAPDFETLMKS
+207 MKS

-261 IAEHVDPGY
+261 IADHVNPAY

-315 IPGISGSMK
+315 VPGISGNMK
-324 IGDKIFT
+324 TGDKIFT

-354 FQMGQG
+354 FQMGQA

-423 MGAGLYHDYERGNL
+423 IGAGIYHDYEKNNL
-437 QFYYLMPGGGAD
+437 QFYYLMPGGTAD
-449 EAGILPGDILVS
+449 EAGILVDDVLVS
-461 INGRKISGMA
+461 INGHKITDL
-471 EAQSL
+471 AQAQAL
-476 TAWEKSGGIIRVGI
+476 TAWEKSNSIIRVGI
-490 NRNGQNMEL
+490 LRNGQYMEL
-499 PVRLDVRPQIPVE
+499 PVRLDVRPQIPIE

-524 KLIAGMKVEQTRKR
+524 KLVAGMKVEQTRKR
-538 LGTRYYKID
+538 FGIRYYKISH
-547 YVYKGMPAYS
+547 VYRGMPGYS

-566 VVYGMKYLSKEKAV
+566 TVYGMKFLSKEKV
-580 ILSINYTNRE
+580 VVLSINYTNRDV
-590 ISMMQRSVT
+590 SMMQRNIT

>member
-1 MKKRKC
+1 MGNRKC
-7 ISVTKYFLITAAFC
+7 VLSVKHFIIFLIVV
-21 VCGCRTISDNSVT
+21 VCSCKTVKDNQVS
-34 EYPYHSAA
+34 EYPYHSVA
-42 ESIDANIK
+42 ENIEANIK
-50 NDDIQSLSKG
+50 NEDIESLSKG
-60 YMNALREY
+60 YMRALKEY
-68 NKNNSAE
+68 NKDNSKE
-75 NAQLLASIPERM
+75 NLDLLVSIAGRLNE
-87 NNLLKNYTENKNYE
+87 LLKTYTDTKKYE
-101 QAVDIADTLVNLGI
+101 SAVDVADILVNLGI
-115 DTDIPY
+115 EPAVSY
-121 EDCYRNYLAALEASD
+121 EKCYRNYLAEMDASD

-141 TIESIK
+141 TVESIK
-147 NRMGDKKL
+147 NRMGEKGL
-155 LSENEVATLLDGYF
+155 LSESEVASLLDDYF
-169 KQNSI
+169 KQNSL

-181 NHYKE
+181 NYYKG
-186 KYLTLTAKFP
+186 KYPTLAAKFP
-196 DLEKKFGILLD
+196 ELEKKFSILID
-207 NVTAPDFETLMKS
+207 NVTEPDFETLMKS

-261 IAEHVDPGY
+261 IADHVNPAY

-315 IPGISGSMK
+315 VPGISGNMK
-324 IGDKIFT
+324 TGDKIFT

-354 FQMGQG
+354 FQMGQA

-423 MGAGLYHDYERGNL
+423 MGAGIYHDYEKNNL
-437 QFYYLMPGGGAD
+437 QFYYLMPGGTAD
-449 EAGILPGDILVS
+449 EAGILVDDILVS
-461 INGRKISGMA
+461 INGHKITDL
-471 EAQSL
+471 AQAQAL
-476 TAWEKSGGIIRVGI
+476 TAWEKSNSIIRVGI
-490 NRNGQNMEL
+490 LRNGQYMEL
-499 PVRLDVRPQIPVE
+499 PVRLDVRPQIPIE

-524 KLIAGMKVEQTRKR
+524 KLVAGMKVEQTRKR
-538 LGTRYYKID
+538 FGIRYYKISH
-547 YVYKGMPAYS
+547 VYRGMPGYS

-566 VVYGMKYLSKEKAV
+566 TVYGMKFLSKEKV
-580 ILSINYTNRE
+580 VVLSFNYTNRDV
-590 ISMMQRSVT
+590 SMMQRNIT

>member
-1 MKKRKC
+1 MGNRKC
-7 ISVTKYFLITAAFC
+7 VLSVKHFIIFLIVV
-21 VCGCRTISDNSVT
+21 VCSCKTVKDNQVS
-34 EYPYHSAA
+34 EYPYHSVA
-42 ESIDANIK
+42 ENIEANIK
-50 NDDIQSLSKG
+50 NEDIESLSKG
-60 YMNALREY
+60 YMRALKEY
-68 NKNNSAE
+68 NKDNSKE
-75 NAQLLASIPERM
+75 NLDLLVSIAGRLNE
-87 NNLLKNYTENKNYE
+87 LLKTYTDEKKYE
-101 QAVDIADTLVNLGI
+101 SAVDVADILVNLGI
-115 DTDIPY
+115 EPAVSY
-121 EDCYRNYLAALEASD
+121 EKCYRNYLAEMDASA

-141 TIESIK
+141 TVESIK
-147 NRMGDKKL
+147 NRMGEKGL
-155 LSENEVATLLDGYF
+155 LSESEVASLLDDYF
-169 KQNSI
+169 KQNSL

-181 NHYKE
+181 NYYKG
-186 KYLTLTAKFP
+186 KYPTLAAKFP
-196 DLEKKFGILLD
+196 DLEKKFSILID
-207 NVTAPDFETLMKS
+207 NVTEPDFETLMKS

-261 IAEHVDPGY
+261 IADHVNPAY

-315 IPGISGSMK
+315 VPGISGNMK
-324 IGDKIFT
+324 TGDKIFT

-354 FQMGQG
+354 FQMGQA

-423 MGAGLYHDYERGNL
+423 IGAGIYHDYEKNNL
-437 QFYYLMPGGGAD
+437 QFYYLMPGGTAD
-449 EAGILPGDILVS
+449 EAGILVDDILVS
-461 INGRKISGMA
+461 INGHKITDL
-471 EAQSL
+471 AQAQAL
-476 TAWEKSGGIIRVGI
+476 TAWEKSNSIIRVGI
-490 NRNGQNMEL
+490 LRNGQYMEL
-499 PVRLDVRPQIPVE
+499 PVRLDVRPQIPIE

-524 KLIAGMKVEQTRKR
+524 KLVAGMKVEQTRKR
-538 LGTRYYKID
+538 FGIRYYKISH
-547 YVYKGMPAYS
+547 VYRGMPGYS

-566 VVYGMKYLSKEKAV
+566 TVYGMKFLSKEKV
-580 ILSINYTNRE
+580 VVLSFNYTNRDV
-590 ISMMQRSVT
+590 SMMQRNIT

>member
-1 MKKRKC
+1 M
-7 ISVTKYFLITAAFC
+7 SVKHFIIFLIVV
-21 VCGCRTISDNSVT
+21 VCSCKTVKDNQVS
-34 EYPYHSAA
+34 EYPYHSVA
-42 ESIDANIK
+42 ENIEANIK
-50 NDDIQSLSKG
+50 NEDIESLSKG
-60 YMNALREY
+60 YMRALKEY
-68 NKNNSAE
+68 NKDNSKE
-75 NAQLLASIPERM
+75 NLDLLVSIAGRLNE
-87 NNLLKNYTENKNYE
+87 LLKTYTDEKKYE
-101 QAVDIADTLVNLGI
+101 SAVDVADILVNLGI
-115 DTDIPY
+115 ETAVSY
-121 EDCYRNYLAALEASD
+121 EECYRNYLAEMDASA

-141 TIESIK
+141 TVESIK
-147 NRMGDKKL
+147 NRMGEKGL
-155 LSENEVATLLDGYF
+155 LSESEVASLLDDYF
-169 KQNSI
+169 KQNSL

-181 NHYKE
+181 NYYKG
-186 KYLTLTAKFP
+186 KYPTLAAKFP
-196 DLEKKFGILLD
+196 ELEKKFSILID
-207 NVTAPDFETLMKS
+207 NVTEPDFETLMKS

-261 IAEHVDPGY
+261 IADHVNPAY

-315 IPGISGSMK
+315 VPGISGNMK
-324 IGDKIFT
+324 TGDKIFT

-354 FQMGQG
+354 FQMGQA

-423 MGAGLYHDYERGNL
+423 IGAGIYHDRERDEL
-437 QFYYLMPGGGAD
+437 QFYYLMPGGTAD
-449 EAGILPGDILVS
+449 EAGILVDDVLVS
-461 INGRKISGMA
+461 INGHKITDL
-471 EAQSL
+471 AQAQAL
-476 TAWEKSGGIIRVGI
+476 TAWEKSNSIIRVGI
-490 NRNGQNMEL
+490 LRNGQYMEL
-499 PVRLDVRPQIPVE
+499 PVRLDVRPQIPIE

-524 KLIAGMKVEQTRKR
+524 KLVAGMKVEQTRKR
-538 LGTRYYKID
+538 FGIRHYKISH
-547 YVYKGMPAYS
+547 VYRGMPGYS

-566 VVYGMKYLSKEKAV
+566 TVYGMKFLSKEKV
-580 ILSINYTNRE
+580 VVLSINYTNRDV
-590 ISMMQRSVT
+590 SMVQRNIT